1 MRLTFVPLEV
11 SLTVLL
17 TLLTTSS
24 ALADRTAGREIR
36 ASSFTRPDATRKRSV
51 RWTAFSR
58 STRGTSRRSS
68 SGATAIFVSISR
80 RGAAGFRPGHPLQPT
95 SSGSHY

>member
-36 ASSFTRPDATRKRSV
+36 AFSFTKPGATRKRSV
-51 RWTAFSR
+51 S
-58 STRGTSRRSS
+58 
-68 SGATAIFVSISR
+68 
-80 RGAAGFRPGHPLQPT
+80 
-95 SSGSHY
+95 